1 VQLNGIHHISAI
13 TGDARRNAEFYAGTL
28 GLRLVAKT
36 VNQDDP
42 GAYHLFYADEHG
54 SAGGD
59 ITFFEYPGATR
70 GRPGAGSVH
79 RIVWRVP
86 SPDALGFW
94 EQRLQG
100 VAERVERHGDE
111 LRFDDPEGLGHA
123 LVAYE
128 GPDVLLRAH
137 HPDIPAEYALAGFD
151 GVRAWTGAP
160 DVTAQVLERLMGA
173 TARADGSWELR
184 GGSRSGWIDVS
195 AHPAGDWVRQG
206 AGVVHHV
213 AFATNHDD
221 EPEWNRLIGAAGIA
235 TSGLVDR
242 HYFQSV
248 YFREPGGLLF
258 ELATDGPGFTV
269 DGPEEEL
276 GTRIILPPWLEHRRA
291 EVEARLTPIPDPR
304 AAWGDRPATGAPA

>member
-1 VQLNGIHHISAI
+1 MRLNGIHHISAI
-13 TGDARRNAEFYAGTL
+13 TGDARRNVEFYAGVL

-42 GAYHLFYADEHG
+42 RAHHLFYADEHG
-54 SAGGD
+54 SPGGD
-59 ITFFEYPGATR
+59 LTFFEYPGAAR
-70 GRPGAGSVH
+70 GRAGAGSVH
-79 RIVWRVP
+79 RVVWRVTT
-86 SPDALGFW
+86 PDALAFW

-100 VAERVERHGDE
+100 EAERIEWHGDE

-123 LVAYE
+123 LVVYTGTDA
-128 GPDVLLRAH
+128 PLRAT
-137 HPDIPAEYALAGFD
+137 HPDIPADYALAGFD
-151 GVRAWTGAP
+151 GVRAYTGRP
-160 DVTAQVLERLMGA
+160 DVTAQVLEHLLGA
-173 TARADGSWELR
+173 ALRADGSWELR
-184 GGSRSGWIDVS
+184 GGTRGGWIDIGE
-195 AHPAGDWVRQG
+195 HPDRDWVRQG

-221 EPEWNRLIGAAGIA
+221 EPEWDRLIGAAGIA

-258 ELATDGPGFTV
+258 ELATEGPGFTV
-269 DGPEEEL
+269 DGPESAL

-304 AAWGDRPATGAPA
+304 AAWGDRPTTGASA

>member
-1 VQLNGIHHISAI
+1 MKLNGIHHISAI
-13 TGDARRNAEFYAGTL
+13 TGDARRNVDFYAGVL

-54 SAGGD
+54 SPGGD
-59 ITFFEYPGATR
+59 LTFFEYPGATR

-79 RIVWRVP
+79 RIVWRVS
-86 SPDALGFW
+86 SPEALGFW

-100 VAERVERHGDE
+100 AAERIEWHGDE

-123 LVAYE
+123 LIAYD
-128 GPDVLLRAH
+128 GPDPPLRAQ
-137 HPDIPAEYALAGFD
+137 HPDIPAEYALSGFE
-151 GVRAWTGAP
+151 GVRAWTGVP
-160 DVTAQVLERLMGA
+160 DVTAQVLEHLMGA
-173 TARADGSWELR
+173 TARADGAWELR
-184 GGSRSGWIDVS
+184 GGSRGGWVDVS

-258 ELATDGPGFTV
+258 ELATDGPGFIV
-269 DGPEEEL
+269 DGPEDEL

-304 AAWGDRPATGAPA
+304 AAWGDRPAAGAPA